1 MDNLKEFFLKYK
13 GAIIGA
19 LVAIVALL
27 LQIYK
32 IIIWTIVI
40 FVGMYIG
47 NYIQYNKEN
56 VKIRMKNFI
65 DRL

>member
-1 MDNLKEFFLKYK
+1 MEDIKNFFLKYR

-27 LQIYK
+27 LHVYK
-32 IIIWTIVI
+32 FIIWTIVI
-40 FVGMYIG
+40 FAGIYAG
-47 NYIQYNKEN
+47 NYVQHNKEN
-56 VKIRMKNFI
+56 VKIKIKDFI